1 MLLLILSLPDSVVE
15 KEGFLKNRVPEKEEA
30 RDLKEDRAKEEENT
44 ERRTH
49 LCSIVAHVD

>member
-15 KEGFLKNRVPEKEEA
+15 EEGFLKNRVPEKEV
-30 RDLKEDRAKEEENT
+30 RVSKEYHAKEEENI

-49 LCSIVAHVD
+49 LCSTVAHAD